1 MSVLSDI
8 VKYLP
13 ILINYFYIAD
23 YTSQLLDIVKL
34 CEYNIDKPL
43 SSIFIFLSHCA
54 LVALQLRNPCRPSPA
69 IRWLQKPNDIF
80 IILKLCVT
88 NHIPNYSVQLE
99 KQIYYSVG
107 NG

>member
-1 MSVLSDI
+1 M
-8 VKYLP
+8 P
-13 ILINYFYIAD
+13 IATKFFTNLNYANF
-23 YTSQLLDIVKL
+23 
-34 CEYNIDKPL
+34 EKPL
-43 SSIFIFLSHCA
+43 SSIFIFLADCA
-54 LVALQLRNPCRPSPA
+54 LVAMQLRNVIRADPHLQFA

-99 KQIYYSVG
+99 KQIYYNVG

>member
-1 MSVLSDI
+1 M
-8 VKYLP
+8 P
-13 ILINYFYIAD
+13 IATKFFTNLNYANF
-23 YTSQLLDIVKL
+23 
-34 CEYNIDKPL
+34 EKPL

-54 LVALQLRNPCRPSPA
+54 LVALQLRNPCRPSLA

-99 KQIYYSVG
+99 KQIYYNVG
-107 NG
+107 NGQKYFAI

>member
-1 MSVLSDI
+1 MEGGGRTQM
-8 VKYLP
+8 P
-13 ILINYFYIAD
+13 IATKFFTNLNYANF
-23 YTSQLLDIVKL
+23 
-34 CEYNIDKPL
+34 EKPL

-99 KQIYYSVG
+99 KQIYYNAC

>member
-1 MSVLSDI
+1 MR
-8 VKYLP
+8 
-13 ILINYFYIAD
+13 ILR
-23 YTSQLLDIVKL
+23 
-34 CEYNIDKPL
+34 
-43 SSIFIFLSHCA
+43 SHC
-54 LVALQLRNPCRPSPA
+54 LQYLFFYLTVHWLHCNFVIRADPHLQFA

-99 KQIYYSVG
+99 KQIYYNVG